1 MYVGAR
7 TITCVNISFNEE
19 FEAKVGL
26 LQVLVLSPLLFIIV
40 LEALSNEFCV
50 GCPQEMPYGD
60 ELVILAETFEGL
72 MIKLTVLKN
81 GQTSKGFKEN
91 I

>member
-1 MYVGAR
+1 
-7 TITCVNISFNEE
+7 
-19 FEAKVGL
+19 
-26 LQVLVLSPLLFIIV
+26 
-40 LEALSNEFCV
+40 
-50 GCPQEMPYGD
+50 MPYAD

-81 GQTSKGFKEN
+81 GQTSKGFKET